1 MMIGQETQR
10 VSNLVKYELFPE
22 FGHCREVITYNGTAK
37 TFAVGDLVTST
48 GGVPAAA
55 ANIYGV
61 VLANVTAKASTDTK
75 VLVMVRGSAGLSKAA
90 INVGALAI
98 ADVKDAL
105 VAKDIKV
112 LEAV

>member
-1 MMIGQETQR
+1 MIGQETQR

-22 FGHCREVITYNGTAK
+22 FGHCREVITYNGRARD
-37 TFAVGDLVTST
+37 FAIGDLVDTKGYVPST
-48 GGVPAAA
+48 ATDIA
-55 ANIYGV
+55 GV
-61 VLANVTAKASTDTK
+61 VLANATAKATTDTK

>member
-22 FGHCREVITYNGTAK
+22 FGHCREVITYNGAAK
-37 TFAVGDLVTST
+37 TFAIGDLVTST

-61 VLANVTAKASTDTK
+61 VLANELLKLLLILK
-75 VLVMVRGSAGLSKAA
+75 CL
-90 INVGALAI
+90 
-98 ADVKDAL
+98 
-105 VAKDIKV
+105 
-112 LEAV
+112 

>member
-22 FGHCREVITYNGTAK
+22 FGHCREVITYNGAAK
-37 TFAVGDLVTST
+37 TFAIGDLVDAT
-48 GGVPAAA
+48 GGVPALATD
-55 ANIYGV
+55 IHGV

-75 VLVMVRGSAGLSKAA
+75 VLVMARGAAGLSKAG
-90 INVGALAI
+90 INLGGLAI

>member
-22 FGHCREVITYNGTAK
+22 FGHCREAITYNGAAK
-37 TFAVGDLVTST
+37 TFAIGDLVTST
-48 GGVPAAA
+48 GGVPALATD
-55 ANIYGV
+55 IYGV
-61 VLANVTAKASTDTK
+61 VLANVTAKATTNTK
-75 VLVMVRGSAGLSKAA
+75 VLVMVRGSAGLSKAG
-90 INVGALAI
+90 INLGSLLI
-98 ADVKDAL
+98 ADVQAAL

>member
-1 MMIGQETQR
+1 
-10 VSNLVKYELFPE
+10 
-22 FGHCREVITYNGTAK
+22 
-37 TFAVGDLVTST
+37 
-48 GGVPAAA
+48 
-55 ANIYGV
+55 
-61 VLANVTAKASTDTK
+61 
-75 VLVMVRGSAGLSKAA
+75 MVRGSAGLSKVA